1 MASIK
6 DVAKLAG
13 VGVGTVSR
21 VINNSKSVSEAT
33 RERVLWAIKQL
44 DYVPNEVARNFKK
57 QSSQLIGIMVPT
69 VAHPFFSKLV
79 YYVETELYK
88 YDYKLLVCNSETDKE
103 KELQYIDMLRKNQVA
118 GIIVIS
124 YHDFYNKMKID
135 FPIITIDRYISPDI
149 PHVSS
154 DNYMGGVLATEALIK
169 GGCKKIAYL
178 GGGSLIQTSVTKRKE
193 AFIDV
198 AKKYN
203 IPYVT
208 MEEIVPL
215 NHEYRL
221 VKKFLDLYPDVDG
234 VFTSTDM
241 FAASL
246 IKELNYRGY
255 SVPRDVQVIGFDGIQ
270 DNDLFHP
277 VISTIVQPVE
287 KIAQTSVQLLLDS
300 INQKDVPKENILDIE
315 YRKGE
320 TSLF

>member
-21 VINNSKSVSEAT
+21 VINNNQSVSEAT
-33 RERVLWAIKQL
+33 REKVKWAIEQL

-57 QSSQLIGIMVPT
+57 QSSQLVGMMIPT
-69 VAHPFFSKLV
+69 IAHPYFSKLV
-79 YYVETELYK
+79 FYVESELYK
-88 YDYKLLVCNSETDKE
+88 HGYKLLICNSETEKE
-103 KELQYIDMLRKNQVA
+103 KELQYIEMLKMNQVA

-124 YHDFYNKMKID
+124 YHDFYNKIKID
-135 FPIITIDRYISPDI
+135 FPVITIDRYISSEI
-149 PHVSS
+149 PHVTA
-154 DNYMGGVLATEALIK
+154 DNYMGGTLATEALIK
-169 GGCKKIAYL
+169 GGCKKLGYL

-193 AFIDV
+193 AFIDI
-198 AKKYN
+198 AKKHN

-215 NHEYRL
+215 HQEYKLAR
-221 VKKFLDLYPDVDG
+221 KFLDHYPEVDG

-241 FAASL
+241 FAAAL
-246 IKELNYRGY
+246 IKELILRGRR
-255 SVPRDVQVIGFDGIQ
+255 VPEDVQVIGFDGIQ

-277 VISTIVQPVE
+277 YLSTIEQPVE
-287 KIAQTSVQLLLDS
+287 QIAQLSVQLLLES
-300 INQKDVPKENILDIE
+300 IMHKNVSKENILNVR